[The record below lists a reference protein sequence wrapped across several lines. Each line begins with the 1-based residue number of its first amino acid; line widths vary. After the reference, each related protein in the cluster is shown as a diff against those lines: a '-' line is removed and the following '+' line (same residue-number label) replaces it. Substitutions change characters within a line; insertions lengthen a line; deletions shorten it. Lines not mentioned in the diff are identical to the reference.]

1 MIIIIRESLNDSVSE
16 VQNVENVFELFKKC
30 IIRYI
35 NMDNRV
41 YSTIRREMTRDECR
55 KCLRYLELDAYG
67 NMVSVLRAQGL
78 LTNSKQR
85 LLQELA
91 KILHISNERHRAE
104 VRRAVNDEKLT
115 MIAEQLNGPNT
126 AIDWIMEGRRSTPL
140 LPRLKARNAFTML
153 ANSLSYAATRAND
166 NNPVE
171 ENKEEDKD
179 IPDESKICFKIE
191 NISPIEA
198 GSCNAQ
204 ATVNCRKR
212 SIHEANKVLN
222 IDKDQEKRPIKIKY
236 QDIQQVNSTK
246 QDLPSFSPPHNKVLV
261 LSSNSLETLNHANE
275 NETLL
280 ETKMEQNETTI
291 AQHQG
296 VTIIPLSVTCAGS
309 SLIAPSK
316 DVLSESTNTLV
327 PVHSTINCNTKV
339 TTCATNSTK
348 NKDKTTVQ
356 NKINTRLPVNTGT
369 LDSLPHIRN
378 NDTQLENQDI
388 QLSAPT
394 SKSEVVN
401 LNPCIKNVPTTVQ
414 ANVKTVSSIKS
425 AISTC
430 ARFTAPG
437 TMVSSGPGPPNV
449 KSVVTTLACKKLP
462 VAIINQSTAKMRVTL
477 NSDKTVNITNHPNK
491 KLTTKTNVIVIQKG
505 SNKGIMLSHAG
516 KEVLGKVIM
525 GGKKLSV
532 ANQQNP
538 STVNILPHPINLDN
552 CNQTPM
558 MLTATHVDNI
568 KTSIKSSRLL
578 QEGDSNEVHLKD
590 TGSSFKTNN
599 SITTLEETVC
609 RKSKEVCKEVHSQV
623 VNITNIKKLKRNEE
637 DHTNSKSFTQDNF
650 SNNLQK
656 EDSLCS
662 MEMNTN
668 IFENGFQSTDINLE
682 NFECLVENGDH
693 IPENKNN
700 SISVTYKIN
709 PSNS

>member
-16 VQNVENVFELFKKC
+16 VQNVENVFELFKKSN
-30 IIRYI
+30 ISYV

-41 YSTIRREMTRDECR
+41 YSSIRREMTRDECR

-78 LTNSKQR
+78 LTSSKQR

-104 VRRAVNDEKLT
+104 VRRAVNDEKLA

-153 ANSLSYAATRAND
+153 ANSLSFATTRAND
-166 NNPVE
+166 NSPVE
-171 ENKEEDKD
+171 ENKDEDKD
-179 IPDESKICFKIE
+179 VLNESKICLKIE
-191 NISPIEA
+191 KISSIEA

-212 SIHEANKVLN
+212 SIHETNKVLN

-236 QDIQQVNSTK
+236 QDIQQVNTTK
-246 QDLPSFSPPHNKVLV
+246 QDNSSFSPPHNKVLV
-261 LSSNSLETLNHANE
+261 LSSNSLETLNHVNE

-280 ETKMEQNETTI
+280 EPKMEQSETTI
-291 AQHQG
+291 SQHQG
-296 VTIIPLSVTCAGS
+296 VTLIPLSMMCAGS

-316 DVLSESTNTLV
+316 DVLSESTNTLS

-369 LDSLPHIRN
+369 LDSLSHIRN
-378 NDTQLENQDI
+378 SDTQSENQDI
-388 QLSAPT
+388 QLAPT
-394 SKSEVVN
+394 TKSEIAN
-401 LNPCIKNVPTTVQ
+401 LNPCVKNLPTTVQ

-437 TMVSSGPGPPNV
+437 TMVSSGPGPPSV
-449 KSVVTTLACKKLP
+449 KSAVTTLACKKLP

-532 ANQQNP
+532 ANQQNS

-552 CNQTPM
+552 CNQTPT
-558 MLTATHVDNI
+558 MLTATHV
-568 KTSIKSSRLL
+568 
-578 QEGDSNEVHLKD
+578 
-590 TGSSFKTNN
+590 
-599 SITTLEETVC
+599 ETM
-609 RKSKEVCKEVHSQV
+609 K
-623 VNITNIKKLKRNEE
+623 TNIKEE
-637 DHTNSKSFTQDNF
+637 K
-650 SNNLQK
+650 
-656 EDSLCS
+656 
-662 MEMNTN
+662 
-668 IFENGFQSTDINLE
+668 
-682 NFECLVENGDH
+682 
-693 IPENKNN
+693 
-700 SISVTYKIN
+700 
-709 PSNS
+709 

>member
-16 VQNVENVFELFKKC
+16 VQNVENVFELFKKSN
-30 IIRYI
+30 ISYV

-41 YSTIRREMTRDECR
+41 YSSIRREMTRDECR

-67 NMVSVLRAQGL
+67 NMVSVLRAQGI
-78 LTNSKQR
+78 LTSSKQR

-153 ANSLSYAATRAND
+153 ANSLSFATTHAND

-179 IPDESKICFKIE
+179 ILDESKVCLKIE
-191 NISPIEA
+191 KISSIEA

-212 SIHEANKVLN
+212 SIHDTNKVLN

-246 QDLPSFSPPHNKVLV
+246 QDISSFSPPHNKVLV
-261 LSSNSLETLNHANE
+261 LSSNSLDTLNHANE

-280 ETKMEQNETTI
+280 EAEMEQSETTI
-291 AQHQG
+291 SQHQG
-296 VTIIPLSVTCAGS
+296 VTLIPLSVMCAGS

-369 LDSLPHIRN
+369 LDSLSHIRN
-378 NDTQLENQDI
+378 SDTQSENQDI
-388 QLSAPT
+388 QLAPT
-394 SKSEVVN
+394 SKSEVAN
-401 LNPCIKNVPTTVQ
+401 LNPCVKNLPTTVQ

-437 TMVSSGPGPPNV
+437 TMVSSGPGPPSV

-532 ANQQNP
+532 SNQQNS

-552 CNQTPM
+552 CNQTST
-558 MLTATHVDNI
+558 MLTATHVETMKTNI
-568 KTSIKSSRLL
+568 KER
-578 QEGDSNEVHLKD
+578 DNNEVHLKD
-590 TGSSFKTNN
+590 TGSSFKIN
-599 SITTLEETVC
+599 SSVNALEETVC
-609 RKSKEVCKEVHSQV
+609 RKSKEVCKEVNSQV
-623 VNITNIKKLKRNEE
+623 VNITNLKKLKRNEE
-637 DHTNSKSFTQDNF
+637 DRTYFKPFTQDN
-650 SNNLQK
+650 SPNNLQR

-662 MEMNTN
+662 MEMNAN

-700 SISVTYKIN
+700 SISITYKKN
-709 PSNS
+709 PSDS

>member
-16 VQNVENVFELFKKC
+16 VQNVENVFELFKKSN
-30 IIRYI
+30 ISYV

-41 YSTIRREMTRDECR
+41 YSSIRREMTRDECR

-78 LTNSKQR
+78 LTSSKQR

-104 VRRAVNDEKLT
+104 VRRAVNDEKLA

-153 ANSLSYAATRAND
+153 ANSLSFATTRAND
-166 NNPVE
+166 NSPVE
-171 ENKEEDKD
+171 ENKDEDKD
-179 IPDESKICFKIE
+179 VLNESKICLKIE
-191 NISPIEA
+191 KISSIEA

-212 SIHEANKVLN
+212 SIHETNKVLN

-236 QDIQQVNSTK
+236 QDIQQVNTTK
-246 QDLPSFSPPHNKVLV
+246 QDNSSFSPPHNKVLV
-261 LSSNSLETLNHANE
+261 LSSNSLETLNHVNE

-280 ETKMEQNETTI
+280 EPKMEQSETTI
-291 AQHQG
+291 SQHQG
-296 VTIIPLSVTCAGS
+296 VTLIPLSMMCAGS

-316 DVLSESTNTLV
+316 DVLSESTNTLS

-369 LDSLPHIRN
+369 LDSLSHIRN
-378 NDTQLENQDI
+378 SDTQSENQDI
-388 QLSAPT
+388 QLAPT
-394 SKSEVVN
+394 TKSEIAN
-401 LNPCIKNVPTTVQ
+401 LNPCVKNLPTTVQ

-425 AISTC
+425 AIST
-430 ARFTAPG
+430 PG
-437 TMVSSGPGPPNV
+437 TMVSSGPGPPSV
-449 KSVVTTLACKKLP
+449 KSAVTTLACKKLP

-532 ANQQNP
+532 ANQQNS

-552 CNQTPM
+552 CNQTPT
-558 MLTATHVDNI
+558 MLTATHVETMKTNI
-568 KTSIKSSRLL
+568 KER
-578 QEGDSNEVHLKD
+578 DNNEVHLKD
-590 TGSSFKTNN
+590 TGSSFKIN
-599 SITTLEETVC
+599 SSVNTLEETVS
-609 RKSKEVCKEVHSQV
+609 RKSKEVCKEVNSQV
-623 VNITNIKKLKRNEE
+623 VNITNLKKLKRNEE
-637 DHTNSKSFTQDNF
+637 DRTYFKPFTQDN
-650 SNNLQK
+650 SPNNLQR

-662 MEMNTN
+662 MEMNAN

-700 SISVTYKIN
+700 SISITYKKN
-709 PSNS
+709 PSDS

>member
-1 MIIIIRESLNDSVSE
+1 MIIIIRESFNDSVSE

-30 IIRYI
+30 NINYS

-41 YSTIRREMTRDECR
+41 LRSVRREMTRDECR

-67 NMVSVLRAQGL
+67 NMVSVLRAQGP
-78 LTNSKQR
+78 LTSNKQR
-85 LLQELA
+85 LLQELT

-153 ANSLSYAATRAND
+153 ANSLSLATSRAND
-166 NNPVE
+166 NCPIE
-171 ENKEEDKD
+171 ENKEKEKD
-179 IPDESKICFKIE
+179 ILDESKKCFKIE
-191 NISPIEA
+191 KKSTIEA

-204 ATVNCRKR
+204 ATINRRKR

-222 IDKDQEKRPIKIKY
+222 IDMDQERRPIKIKY
-236 QDIQQVNSTK
+236 QDIQQVNTTK
-246 QDLPSFSPPHNKVLV
+246 QDLSSFSPPHKVLV

-275 NETLL
+275 NETSI
-280 ETKMEQNETTI
+280 ETNMEQSETTI
-291 AQHQG
+291 TSHQG
-296 VTIIPLSVTCAGS
+296 VTVIPLSMTCAGS
-309 SLIAPSK
+309 SRIAPSK

-327 PVHSTINCNTKV
+327 SVHSTMNCSTKV

-356 NKINTRLPVNTGT
+356 NKHNTKLSMNTET
-369 LDSLPHIRN
+369 LDSLPHRN
-378 NDTQLENQDI
+378 NDTQLKNQDV
-388 QLSAPT
+388 QLALT
-394 SKSEVVN
+394 SKPEVINSSSYV
-401 LNPCIKNVPTTVQ
+401 KNVPSTVQ
-414 ANVKTVSSIKS
+414 SNVKTVSSIKS
-425 AISTC
+425 AISTYP
-430 ARFTAPG
+430 RFAAPG
-437 TMVSSGPGPPNV
+437 TMVSSGPGPPSV

-462 VAIINQSTAKMRVTL
+462 VAIINQSTAKMCVTL
-477 NSDKTVNITNHPNK
+477 NSDKTVNITNHPNT

-525 GGKKLSV
+525 GGKKISV

-538 STVNILPHPINLDN
+538 NTINILPNSINLDN
-552 CNQTPM
+552 GSQAST
-558 MLTATHVDNI
+558 MLTATHVDTIKTNI
-568 KTSIKSSRLL
+568 K
-578 QEGDSNEVHLKD
+578 EGDSNEVHLKD
-590 TGSSFKTNN
+590 TGSSLKPNS

-609 RKSKEVCKEVHSQV
+609 RKSIEVCKKIHSQV
-623 VNITNIKKLKRNEE
+623 ENTMDLTKLKSNEE
-637 DHTNSKSFTQDNF
+637 DRINHKQFADMQDNS
-650 SNNLQK
+650 SNNLQR
-656 EDSLCS
+656 EDSMCG
-662 MEMNTN
+662 MEINTN

-693 IPENKNN
+693 IPEDKNN
-700 SISVTYKIN
+700 SISVTYETN
-709 PSNS
+709 PSDS

>member
-16 VQNVENVFELFKKC
+16 VQNVENVFELFKKSN
-30 IIRYI
+30 ISYV

-41 YSTIRREMTRDECR
+41 YSSIRREMTRDECR

-78 LTNSKQR
+78 LTSSKQR

-104 VRRAVNDEKLT
+104 VRRAVNDEKLA

-153 ANSLSYAATRAND
+153 ANSLSFATTRAND
-166 NNPVE
+166 NSPVE
-171 ENKEEDKD
+171 ENKDEDKD
-179 IPDESKICFKIE
+179 VLNESKICLKIE
-191 NISPIEA
+191 KISSIEA

-212 SIHEANKVLN
+212 SIHETNKVLN

-236 QDIQQVNSTK
+236 QDIQQVNTTK
-246 QDLPSFSPPHNKVLV
+246 QDNSSFSPPHNKVLV
-261 LSSNSLETLNHANE
+261 LSSNSLETLNHVNE

-280 ETKMEQNETTI
+280 EPKMEQSETTI
-291 AQHQG
+291 SQHQ
-296 VTIIPLSVTCAGS
+296 
-309 SLIAPSK
+309 APSK
-316 DVLSESTNTLV
+316 DVLSESTNTLS

-369 LDSLPHIRN
+369 LDSLSHIRN
-378 NDTQLENQDI
+378 SDTQSENQDI
-388 QLSAPT
+388 QLAPT
-394 SKSEVVN
+394 TKSEIAN
-401 LNPCIKNVPTTVQ
+401 LNPCVKNLPTTVQ

-437 TMVSSGPGPPNV
+437 TMVSSGPGPPSV
-449 KSVVTTLACKKLP
+449 KSAVTTLACKKLP

-532 ANQQNP
+532 ANQQNS

-552 CNQTPM
+552 CNQTPT
-558 MLTATHVDNI
+558 MLTATHVETMKTNI
-568 KTSIKSSRLL
+568 KER
-578 QEGDSNEVHLKD
+578 DNNEVHLKD
-590 TGSSFKTNN
+590 TGSSFKIN
-599 SITTLEETVC
+599 SSVNTLEETVS
-609 RKSKEVCKEVHSQV
+609 RKSKEVCKEVNSQV
-623 VNITNIKKLKRNEE
+623 VNITNLKKLKRNEE
-637 DHTNSKSFTQDNF
+637 DRTYFKPFTQDN
-650 SNNLQK
+650 SPNNLQR

-662 MEMNTN
+662 MEMNAN

-700 SISVTYKIN
+700 SISITYKKN
-709 PSNS
+709 PSDS

>member
-16 VQNVENVFELFKKC
+16 VQNVENVFELFQKSN
-30 IIRYI
+30 IIYI

-41 YSTIRREMTRDECR
+41 YSSIRREMTRDECR

-78 LTNSKQR
+78 LTSSKQR

-126 AIDWIMEGRRSTPL
+126 ALDWIMEGRRSTPL

-153 ANSLSYAATRAND
+153 ANSLSLATTRANEKS
-166 NNPVE
+166 PIE

-179 IPDESKICFKIE
+179 ILDESKKCLKIE
-191 NISPIEA
+191 KVSSVEA
-198 GSCNAQ
+198 ESCNAQ
-204 ATVNCRKR
+204 ATINCRKR
-212 SIHEANKVLN
+212 SIHETNKVLN

-236 QDIQQVNSTK
+236 QDIQQVNSAK
-246 QDLPSFSPPHNKVLV
+246 QDLSSFSPPHNKVLV

-275 NETLL
+275 NETVL
-280 ETKMEQNETTI
+280 EAKKEQNETTI
-291 AQHQG
+291 SQHQG
-296 VTIIPLSVTCAGS
+296 VTLIPLSVMCAGS

-327 PVHSTINCNTKV
+327 SVHSTINSNTKV

-369 LDSLPHIRN
+369 LDSLSSHIRN
-378 NDTQLENQDI
+378 SETQSENRDI
-388 QLSAPT
+388 QLRPPT
-394 SKSEVVN
+394 SKSEVAN
-401 LNPCIKNVPTTVQ
+401 LNPCVKNLPTTVQ

-425 AISTC
+425 AIST
-430 ARFTAPG
+430 PG
-437 TMVSSGPGPPNV
+437 TMVSSGPGPPIV
-449 KSVVTTLACKKLP
+449 KSVVTNLACKKLP
-462 VAIINQSTAKMRVTL
+462 VAIINQSAAKMRMTL

-552 CNQTPM
+552 CNQTPT
-558 MLTATHVDNI
+558 MLTTTHVDTI
-568 KTSIKSSRLL
+568 KTSIK
-578 QEGDSNEVHLKD
+578 EGDNNEVHLKD
-590 TGSSFKTNN
+590 TGSSFKTNS
-599 SITTLEETVC
+599 SINTLEETVC
-609 RKSKEVCKEVHSQV
+609 RKSNEVCREVHSQV
-623 VNITNIKKLKRNEE
+623 VNIANLKKLKRNEE
-637 DHTNSKSFTQDNF
+637 DRTYSKTITQDN
-650 SNNLQK
+650 SPNNLQK
-656 EDSLCS
+656 EDTLSS
-662 MEMNTN
+662 TETNTN

-700 SISVTYKIN
+700 SISSITYKN
-709 PSNS
+709 EPSDS

>member
-1 MIIIIRESLNDSVSE
+1 
-16 VQNVENVFELFKKC
+16 
-30 IIRYI
+30 
-35 NMDNRV
+35 MDNRV
-41 YSTIRREMTRDECR
+41 LRSVRREMTRDECR

-67 NMVSVLRAQGL
+67 NMVSVLRAQGP
-78 LTNSKQR
+78 LTSNKQR

-153 ANSLSYAATRAND
+153 ANSLSLATSRAND
-166 NNPVE
+166 NCPIE
-171 ENKEEDKD
+171 ENKEEEKEVL
-179 IPDESKICFKIE
+179 DESKICFKIE
-191 NISPIEA
+191 KKSTIEA

-204 ATVNCRKR
+204 GTINCKKR

-222 IDKDQEKRPIKIKY
+222 IDKDQEKRPIKIK
-236 QDIQQVNSTK
+236 
-246 QDLPSFSPPHNKVLV
+246 QDLSSFSPPHKVLV

-275 NETLL
+275 NETSI
-280 ETKMEQNETTI
+280 EAKMEQSETTI
-291 AQHQG
+291 TAHPG

-309 SLIAPSK
+309 SRIVAPSK

-327 PVHSTINCNTKV
+327 SVHSSMNCNTKV

-356 NKINTRLPVNTGT
+356 NKHNTKLSVNTGT
-369 LDSLPHIRN
+369 FDSLPHTRN
-378 NDTQLENQDI
+378 NDTQSENQDI
-388 QLSAPT
+388 QLGAPT
-394 SKSEVVN
+394 SKPEVIN
-401 LNPCIKNVPTTVQ
+401 TSPCVKNVPSTVQ
-414 ANVKTVSSIKS
+414 SNVKTVSSIKS
-425 AISTC
+425 AISTY

-437 TMVSSGPGPPNV
+437 TMVSSGPGPPTV

-477 NSDKTVNITNHPNK
+477 NSDKTVNITNHPNT

-538 STVNILPHPINLDN
+538 STVNILPHSINLDN
-552 CNQTPM
+552 GNQAPT
-558 MLTATHVDNI
+558 MLTATHVDTI
-568 KTSIKSSRLL
+568 KTSIK
-578 QEGDSNEVHLKD
+578 EGDSNEVHLKD
-590 TGSSFKTNN
+590 TGSSLKTN
-599 SITTLEETVC
+599 STITTLEETVC
-609 RKSKEVCKEVHSQV
+609 RKSKEVCKKIHSQV
-623 VNITNIKKLKRNEE
+623 DNTMDLTKLKKNE
-637 DHTNSKSFTQDNF
+637 DHTNHKLFADMQDN
-650 SNNLQK
+650 SPSNLQR
-656 EDSLCS
+656 EDSICG
-662 MEMNTN
+662 MEINTS

-693 IPENKNN
+693 IPEDKNN
-700 SISVTYKIN
+700 SISVTYKTN
-709 PSNS
+709 PSDS

>member
-16 VQNVENVFELFKKC
+16 VQNVENVFELFKKSN
-30 IIRYI
+30 ISYV

-41 YSTIRREMTRDECR
+41 YSSIRREMTRDECR

-78 LTNSKQR
+78 LTSSKQR

-104 VRRAVNDEKLT
+104 VRRAVNDEKLA

-153 ANSLSYAATRAND
+153 ANSLSFATTRAND
-166 NNPVE
+166 NSPVE
-171 ENKEEDKD
+171 ENKDEDKD
-179 IPDESKICFKIE
+179 VLNESKICLKIE
-191 NISPIEA
+191 KISSIEA

-212 SIHEANKVLN
+212 SIHETNKVLN

-236 QDIQQVNSTK
+236 QDIQQVNTTK
-246 QDLPSFSPPHNKVLV
+246 QDNSSFSPPHNKVLV
-261 LSSNSLETLNHANE
+261 LSSNSLETLNHVNE

-280 ETKMEQNETTI
+280 EPKMEQSETTI
-291 AQHQG
+291 SQHQG
-296 VTIIPLSVTCAGS
+296 VTLIPLSMMCAGS

-316 DVLSESTNTLV
+316 DVLSESTNTLS

-369 LDSLPHIRN
+369 LDSLSHIRN
-378 NDTQLENQDI
+378 SDTQSENQDI
-388 QLSAPT
+388 QLAPT
-394 SKSEVVN
+394 TKSEIAN
-401 LNPCIKNVPTTVQ
+401 LNPCVKNLPTTVQ

-437 TMVSSGPGPPNV
+437 TMVSSGPGPPSV
-449 KSVVTTLACKKLP
+449 KSAVTTLACKKLP

-532 ANQQNP
+532 ANQQNS

-552 CNQTPM
+552 CNQTPT
-558 MLTATHVDNI
+558 MLTATHVETMKTNI
-568 KTSIKSSRLL
+568 KER
-578 QEGDSNEVHLKD
+578 DNNEVHLKD
-590 TGSSFKTNN
+590 TGSSFKIN
-599 SITTLEETVC
+599 SSVNTLEETVS
-609 RKSKEVCKEVHSQV
+609 RKSKEVCKEVNSQV
-623 VNITNIKKLKRNEE
+623 VNITNLKKLKRNEE
-637 DHTNSKSFTQDNF
+637 DRTYFKPFTQDN
-650 SNNLQK
+650 SPNNLQR

-662 MEMNTN
+662 MEMNAN

-700 SISVTYKIN
+700 SISITYKKN
-709 PSNS
+709 PSDS